1 MEKTVQPS
9 GRLTQVRPNESGKN
23 QPGTYRASPHDLATL
38 QRYSTVESLMYSNP
52 PVLQEKCLANEA
64 RAVVSTL
71 SPRMALLAEKLSVQ
85 TLQDWLSL
93 QIEAA
98 FLACGFQIA
107 GERDAVVRSVAG
119 AVLFRYGHYKLSEI
133 ALFLGK
139 YKNGDYGVHSSVFN
153 QQKFM
158 EALSKFNKYR
168 LQVLAQEE
176 GRALQQEREEW
187 KRQAVPPPEGMD
199 LDKLLMPGKKI

>member
-1 MEKTVQPS
+1 MGKTIQPP
-9 GRLTQVRPNESGKN
+9 GRFTQVQLNGSGKN
-23 QPGTYRASPHDLATL
+23 QPGTYKASPHDLAAV
-38 QRYSTVESLMYSNP
+38 QRYPTVESLMYSNP
-52 PVLQEKCLANEA
+52 PALQEKCLANEA

-71 SPRMALLAEKLSVQ
+71 SPRMVLLAEKLSVQ
-85 TLQDWLSL
+85 ALHDWLSL
-93 QIEAA
+93 QIEGA

-107 GERDAVVRSVAG
+107 VAG
-119 AVLFRYGHYKLSEI
+119 AILFRYGHYKLSEI

-168 LQVLAQEE
+168 LQILAEE
-176 GRALQQEREEW
+176 EQHALQQEREEW

-199 LDKLLMPGKKI
+199 LERLQV

>member
-1 MEKTVQPS
+1 
-9 GRLTQVRPNESGKN
+9 
-23 QPGTYRASPHDLATL
+23 
-38 QRYSTVESLMYSNP
+38 MYSNP
-52 PVLQEKCLANEA
+52 PALQEKCLANEA

-71 SPRMALLAEKLSVQ
+71 SPRMVLLAEKLSVQ
-85 TLQDWLSL
+85 ALHDWLSL
-93 QIEAA
+93 QIEGA

-107 GERDAVVRSVAG
+107 GQRDAVIRSVAG
-119 AVLFRYGHYKLSEI
+119 AILFRYGHYKLSEI

-168 LQVLAQEE
+168 LQILAEE
-176 GRALQQEREEW
+176 EQHALQQEREEW

-199 LDKLLMPGKKI
+199 LDRLLVSGKKATP

>member
-1 MEKTVQPS
+1 MCF
-9 GRLTQVRPNESGKN
+9 
-23 QPGTYRASPHDLATL
+23 
-38 QRYSTVESLMYSNP
+38 NP
-52 PVLQEKCLANEA
+52 PDLQEKCLSNEA
-64 RAVVSTL
+64 RAVISTI
-71 SPRMALLAEKLSVQ
+71 SPRIVLLSGKLGVQ
-85 TLQDWLSL
+85 AIKDWLSL